1 MTVEQRFLA
10 SLTLIAAST
19 ALGYLARKRN
29 WLDEHCARRL
39 MTAVSV
45 FGYPAVGFLAI
56 WRAAP
61 PPIAAWLPALG
72 AVQTTLMALFALRIG
87 RHLFADRAE
96 RGMVGFSCGIGNH
109 GVTMAGFVVYLLY
122 GERGLGLS
130 TVYAMYTFFAFVLLS
145 YTIAQTHAPTARKI
159 GLGELMLGNLLHW
172 RAAGLYTCLAAIAL
186 TAWRVPVPPFVAR
199 WRLLDIVIHAVI
211 VGAYFSI
218 GLRLHFRSA
227 RGLGRAVLVTL
238 GVRHLV
244 GPLIGLFLVG
254 LTRLTPYP
262 LEGLALRIFLIQSSV
277 SVGVMGVAVANMFFI
292 KPKEAS
298 LLFVVSSAFYLAVGI
313 PLALWIFGGSAL

>member
-1 MTVEQRFLA
+1 VTVEQRFLA

-145 YTIAQTHAPTARKI
+145 YTIAQTHAPAARKI

-172 RAAGLYTCLAAIAL
+172 RAAGLYTCLAAIA
-186 TAWRVPVPPFVAR
+186 
-199 WRLLDIVIHAVI
+199 HAVI